1 MKERFRRWQE
11 RTYEPSLTALLI
23 VEVLLIFVAIPLSTK
38 DLVPSAVVTLMVALF
53 LIASFL
59 VASRSRVAMVIFAA
73 SVILAQTA
81 ALVHSKHSS
90 PLTAWFDAGARH
102 TAICAVSWVILRV
115 VFAPGPITVHRIE
128 AAVVLYLNIALFFFT
143 TYRFVLMLAPD
154 AFSGLTV
161 GEDHSPSA
169 SDLLYFSF
177 VALISTSY
185 HAITP
190 TTPLARGL
198 VKMESLIGLLY
209 LAALLAWF
217 ITLQLKQRRS
227 RG

>member
-1 MKERFRRWQE
+1 M
-11 RTYEPSLTALLI
+11 
-23 VEVLLIFVAIPLSTK
+23 
-38 DLVPSAVVTLMVALF
+38 VT
-53 LIASFL
+53 
-59 VASRSRVAMVIFAA
+59 FAA

-90 PLTAWFDAGARH
+90 SLTAWFDAGARH

-115 VFAPGPITVHRIE
+115 VVAPGPITVHRIE
-128 AAVVLYLNIALFFFT
+128 AAVVLYLHIALVFFT
-143 TYRFVLMLAPD
+143 TYRFVLMLAPN
-154 AFSGLTV
+154 AFSGLTF
-161 GEDHSPSA
+161 GADRSPSA

-177 VALISTSY
+177 AALIGTSY

-190 TTPLARGL
+190 TTPLAHGL
-198 VKMESLIGLLY
+198 VNMESLIGLLY